1 MLLVLMQIRVSL
13 VILWMLVFVAPIAWS
28 QTNPGPAPAPTP
40 AALVITTDAL
50 PEISAGSQYHAQIQ
64 VTGGTLPYKW
74 SVTSGSLPEGLA
86 LDPTSG
92 TITGVTAKVA
102 DSRVTVQVT
111 DSAVPAHS
119 ITREFSVAVIA
130 SLVFEWVKPPL
141 VQNNRIDGSLR
152 VANGSKSDFDLT
164 VVVVGVNEI
173 GRATALGYQHFK
185 LKANSVGPDIPFGTT
200 LPKGNYLVHADA
212 VAEIAEKRQILKQQL
227 QTPAPLK
234 VAVGP

>member
-1 MLLVLMQIRVSL
+1 MLLNLMQIRGPL
-13 VILWMLVFVAPIAWS
+13 AILAIVFVVSAAWT
-28 QTNPGPAPAPTP
+28 QTSPAPATTSG
-40 AALVITTDAL
+40 ALVIITDAL
-50 PEISAGSQYHAQIQ
+50 PEMSAGSQYRVQLQAA
-64 VTGGTLPYKW
+64 GGTPPYKW
-74 SVTSGSLPEGLA
+74 SITSGSLPEGLA

-92 TITGVTAKVA
+92 TITGLPAKMG
-102 DSRVTVQVT
+102 DERVTVQVT
-111 DSAVPAHS
+111 DAAVPAHS
-119 ITREFSVAVIA
+119 ITREFAVPVTA

-200 LPKGNYLVHADA
+200 LPKGNYVVHADA
-212 VAEIAEKRQILKQQL
+212 VAEVAEKRQIFKQQL